1 MKKITLLT
9 MLFSLFSVLAFAQN
23 DLRLFSM
30 ENAQSQNPT
39 FKCLNR
45 HAPSAINTMMK
56 AEGELVTPPATA
68 QVETWYTTDG
78 KLFVNGP
85 TGVGTDHKC
94 SYRWFRHLHPGL
106 VLLF

>member
-30 ENAQSQNPT
+30 ENAQSQNPA

-56 AEGELVTPPATA
+56 AARL
-68 QVETWYTTDG
+68 
-78 KLFVNGP
+78 
-85 TGVGTDHKC
+85 
-94 SYRWFRHLHPGL
+94 
-106 VLLF
+106 